1 MKSVI
6 NRIISDAK
14 IDELA
19 DKFEDDLGRIR
30 VNRVFDFAY
39 AVIEEYEK
47 LKLEKSSA
55 LERYNKLGVNEEET
69 SPIERLRVY
78 CSLAMSG
85 KDWLDVEPFFDALPE
100 GFEWKSIEDPDA
112 PVIGDEVVVGGWT
125 MFHFG
130 KVFQWDRCIVSG
142 SPDCPWYTTTVGN
155 LPPNITHWAKIP
167 LPKEK

>member
-1 MKSVI
+1 MKSI
-6 NRIISDAK
+6 IKRIINDAK

-30 VNRVFDFAY
+30 VNQVFDFAY

-78 CSLAMSG
+78 CSLAMND
-85 KDWLDVEPFFDALPE
+85 KDWLDVETFELMRHLTDHRQLSKTQTALVND
-100 GFEWKSIEDPDA
+100 I
-112 PVIGDEVVVGGWT
+112 
-125 MFHFG
+125 
-130 KVFQWDRCIVSG
+130 FQECFCRMV
-142 SPDCPWYTTTVGN
+142 
-155 LPPNITHWAKIP
+155 
-167 LPKEK
+167 